1 MKVALSN
8 TNFPFVS
15 TQFNT
20 DTERTLAIIYGRPA
34 RGQFF
39 LSCVFLFFVVAVFFS
54 YLTCL
59 LFLRLLT
66 WAVTAMKSFFFQFFT
81 SWIILITQ

>member
-34 RGQFF
+34 RGQLF
-39 LSCVFLFFVVAVFFS
+39 LSCVFLFFVVVVFFLFNLFAFSSVVNMGS
-54 YLTCL
+54 YGYEI
-59 LFLRLLT
+59 
-66 WAVTAMKSFFFQFFT
+66 SFFQFFT
-81 SWIILITQ
+81 SWVILITQ